1 MSEIENYKDL
11 RAWQAARRLVR
22 EVYNVSNHFP
32 REETFGLQQ
41 QIRRAAVSV
50 PSNIAEGYGRASR
63 DDYIRF
69 LRMSRGS
76 MYEVETQMVLAC
88 DLEYVSPE
96 SLTPFRNLFNESI
109 ALLQAL
115 IKSLTSK

>member
-11 RAWQAARRLVR
+11 RAWQAARRLVK
-22 EVYNVSNHFP
+22 EVYNVSELFP
-32 REETFGLQQ
+32 RDEMFGLRQ
-41 QIRRAAVSV
+41 QIRRASVSA

-69 LRMSRGS
+69 LRISRGS
-76 MYEVETQMVLAC
+76 LFEVETQMVLAC
-88 DLEYVSPE
+88 DLEYVSPNKL
-96 SLTPFRNLFNESI
+96 SPFREIFNEAI

-115 IKSLTSK
+115 IKSLTK

>member
-11 RAWQAARRLVR
+11 RAWQAGRRLVK
-22 EVYNVSNHFP
+22 EVYNMSNHFP
-32 REETFGLQQ
+32 REEMFGLQQ

-63 DDYIRF
+63 DDYVRF
-69 LRMSRGS
+69 LRVARGS
-76 MYEVETQMVLAC
+76 LYEVETQMILAC
-88 DLEYVSPE
+88 DLEFVTPDILS
-96 SLTPFRNLFNESI
+96 PFREIFNEAI

-115 IKSLTSK
+115 IKSLTQ